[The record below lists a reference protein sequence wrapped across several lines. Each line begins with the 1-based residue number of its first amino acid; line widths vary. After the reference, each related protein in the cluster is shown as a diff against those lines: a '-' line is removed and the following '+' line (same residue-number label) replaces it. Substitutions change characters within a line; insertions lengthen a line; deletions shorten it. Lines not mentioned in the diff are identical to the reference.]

1 MAPKAPDF
9 PSKRTFPLA
18 TRAHPRGGQ
27 LSLGVYDPS
36 VARYDVIVVGAGPA
50 GSTTAYRLA
59 RAGARVC
66 LVDRAR
72 FPRDKPCGGGLTIRA
87 VRELPFSIDPV
98 VEDRVD
104 TLELGL
110 RYTRR
115 WSGRADVPL
124 VLMTQRR
131 RLDAFFAKQAAAAG
145 ADFRDGV
152 KVTGVDPD
160 GAVTAGGER
169 LEADVVVGADGA
181 NGITARSLGLPAH
194 EHGVALEGNVGYAHV
209 SRERF
214 GGRAVVELGAVPGG
228 YAWVF
233 PKGDH
238 VNVGVGGWQ
247 SEGPR
252 LRERLHELC
261 AAFEIDEADVRD
273 LRGHR
278 LPMRGASRR
287 PVERRVLLV
296 GDAAGLVDPLSGDGM
311 YEAFVSGRLAAET
324 TLELLDG
331 RASDLEPYAD
341 RFAATFA
348 PLESVS
354 WRAKLA
360 FERFPGLAF
369 RLATTNLSWRLF
381 QAVVRGDRRA
391 SDTHGLRGAPLRVLQ
406 ALGV

>member
-1 MAPKAPDF
+1 MK
-9 PSKRTFPLA
+9 
-18 TRAHPRGGQ
+18 
-27 LSLGVYDPS
+27 
-36 VARYDVIVVGAGPA
+36 RYDVIVVGAGPA

-66 LVDRAR
+66 LLDRAR
-72 FPRDKPCGGGLTIRA
+72 FPRDKPCGGGLTLRA
-87 VRELPFSIDPV
+87 VRELPFSVEPV

-104 TLELGL
+104 TIELGF

-115 WSGRADVPL
+115 WSRRAQKPL

-131 RLDAFFAKQAAAAG
+131 RLDAFLAEQAAG
-145 ADFRDGV
+145 AGAEFRDGV
-152 KVTGVDPD
+152 KVTGVEAG
-160 GAVTAGGER
+160 GAVTIGGER

-181 NGITARSLGLPAH
+181 NGPTARALGMPAK

-214 GGRAVVELGAVPGG
+214 RGRAVAQLGAVPGG

-247 SEGPR
+247 SEGPG
-252 LRERLHELC
+252 LRERLRELC
-261 AAFEIDEADVRD
+261 AAYEIDEANVHE

-287 PVERRVLLV
+287 AVDRRVLLV

-311 YEAFVSGRLAAET
+311 YEAFISGRLAAEA
-324 TLELLDG
+324 TLELLHG
-331 RASDLEPYAD
+331 RAADLEPYAE
-341 RFAATFA
+341 RFRAAFV
-348 PLESVS
+348 PMENLS

-360 FERFPGLAF
+360 FERFPGLAY
-369 RLATTNLSWRLF
+369 RVATTKLSWRLF
-381 QAVVRGDRRA
+381 QAIVRGEQSA
-391 SDTHGLRGAPLRVLQ
+391 SDTHGLKGAPLRVLK